1 MVTPYHVPVRRGKFP
16 VHVFS
21 NTACPNSNKSDRD
34 ITSNGTLAMPETS
47 LRVHEGQCGGTLYLT
62 IVGSAADC
70 CDLSFEA
77 LQLQAHGQLG
87 LFSFWATILPR

>member
-1 MVTPYHVPVRRGKFP
+1 M
-16 VHVFS
+16 S
-21 NTACPNSNKSDRD
+21 
-34 ITSNGTLAMPETS
+34 ETS